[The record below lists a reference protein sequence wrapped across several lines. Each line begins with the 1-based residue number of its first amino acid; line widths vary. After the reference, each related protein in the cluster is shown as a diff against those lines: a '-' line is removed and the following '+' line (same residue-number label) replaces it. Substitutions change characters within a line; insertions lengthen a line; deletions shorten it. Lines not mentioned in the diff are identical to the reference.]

1 MDDKERRHLDAA
13 FLWLSRKHSGF
24 AGGNPTSVIR
34 ILLSIE
40 KDLRAIERAATV
52 APDYSRADFLRGFT
66 KVFATKSRS
75 RFPIT
80 KRGAAESKDDV
91 TNAYRDQKIGRCL
104 DAATKRSR
112 HARIKEMKKLFGIK
126 RSRVYEHW
134 NNWKARAQKNP

>member
-80 KRGAAESKDDV
+80 KRGAAESKDD
-91 TNAYRDQKIGRCL
+91 ARMPGAL
-104 DAATKRSR
+104 SG
-112 HARIKEMKKLFGIK
+112 RIKTPAYFLISVSVRYMDDCRKIHGISLSTSVDEK
-126 RSRVYEHW
+126 
-134 NNWKARAQKNP
+134 